1 MDSCYEYIP
10 QLWYR
15 GTVGTVGTCWY
26 RGTSKY
32 RYLRSCGTYGTYG
45 TYGTA
50 VPVPSKS
57 ITRRPD
63 IARVVI
69 LLDLVLLVFSVVV
82 FYRF

>member
-1 MDSCYEYIP
+1 MD
-10 QLWYR
+10 LLM
-15 GTVGTVGTCWY
+15 
-26 RGTSKY
+26 
-32 RYLRSCGTYGTYG
+32 LR
-45 TYGTA
+45 A
-50 VPVPSKS
+50 VPVPIPVPSKS

>member
-15 GTVGTVGTCWY
+15 RYRRY

>member
-1 MDSCYEYIP
+1 MNTY
-10 QLWYR
+10 
-15 GTVGTVGTCWY
+15 
-26 RGTSKY
+26 
-32 RYLRSCGTYGTYG
+32 RSCGTYGTYG

-69 LLDLVLLVFSVVV
+69 LLDLVLLVFSVVI